1 MYFADEP
8 EHIAMLRDTLRRFVA
23 AEMPPDRVRQWD
35 REHRFPRELFAK
47 LAALGVCGLTIE
59 EEYGGQGRD
68 LVAAVAVIEEL
79 CRGGAFAAG
88 PFIHCAF
95 YGGINI
101 SENGSEAQK
110 RALLPKLAQGELL
123 FA

>member
-8 EHIAMLRDTLRRFVA
+8 EHVAILRDTLRRFVA
-23 AEMPPDRVRQWD
+23 AELPPDAVRRWD
-35 REHRFPRELFAK
+35 REHRFPREVFAK
-47 LAALGVCGLTIE
+47 LAALGVCGLTVDE
-59 EEYGGQGRD
+59 AYGGQGRD

-101 SENGSEAQK
+101 SENENMQKNNIANRLGLRGEDAQ
-110 RALLPKLAQGELL
+110 
-123 FA
+123 